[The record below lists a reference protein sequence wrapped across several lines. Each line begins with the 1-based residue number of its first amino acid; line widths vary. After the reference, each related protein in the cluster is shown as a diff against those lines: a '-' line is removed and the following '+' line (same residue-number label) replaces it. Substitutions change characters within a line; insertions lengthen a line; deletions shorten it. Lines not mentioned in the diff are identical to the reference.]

1 MLARRFSPYTFFPQ
15 RLDLDNLPVSL
26 PEMSLSTR

>member
-1 MLARRFSPYTFFPQ
+1 MSEPGFALFFAQ
-15 RLDLDNLPVSL
+15 RPDLDNLPISL